1 MDLTQDPYLEKT
13 SAIMKN
19 VVLNLLFSQIVDE
32 NAEKFNFIKL
42 LKEKKSKAIKLSI
55 GIKLLEKFIII
66 LIKADEFGDEM
77 YSSFV
82 NGRLI
87 KGKAYFFDPVKK
99 VNLDIGSKE
108 TKNIPKTISVM
119 KEYKQALGV
128 TLCEK
133 VNLEEVF
140 WYPVTPVPLNLTYPD
155 SNIKRNIKHDLRDSL
170 IVYKASDSTT
180 PNKAR

>member
-19 VVLNLLFSQIVDE
+19 VVLNLLFYQIVDE

-66 LIKADEFGDEM
+66 PIKADEFGDEM

-87 KGKAYFFDPVKK
+87 KGKA
-99 VNLDIGSKE
+99 
-108 TKNIPKTISVM
+108 
-119 KEYKQALGV
+119 
-128 TLCEK
+128 
-133 VNLEEVF
+133 
-140 WYPVTPVPLNLTYPD
+140 
-155 SNIKRNIKHDLRDSL
+155 
-170 IVYKASDSTT
+170 
-180 PNKAR
+180 

>member
-19 VVLNLLFSQIVDE
+19 VVLNLLFYQIVDE

-66 LIKADEFGDEM
+66 PIKADEFGDEM
-77 YSSFV
+77 HSSFV

-87 KGKAYFFDPVKK
+87 KGKA
-99 VNLDIGSKE
+99 
-108 TKNIPKTISVM
+108 
-119 KEYKQALGV
+119 
-128 TLCEK
+128 
-133 VNLEEVF
+133 
-140 WYPVTPVPLNLTYPD
+140 
-155 SNIKRNIKHDLRDSL
+155 
-170 IVYKASDSTT
+170 
-180 PNKAR
+180 